1 MQLQKLIEIIELQN
15 ERLEFLE
22 EMNRSVHNELVA
34 SNLSISFLIKAL
46 NDVAGNDTVVTAFKN
61 LIDSMDMEVTLKA
74 ILPNISESELEKA
87 GKQINERLKANLNAF
102 NQE

>member
-1 MQLQKLIEIIELQN
+1 MQLQKIIELQN
-15 ERLEFLE
+15 ERLECLE
-22 EMNRSVHNELVA
+22 EMNRSVHCELLA

-46 NDVAGNDTVVTAFKN
+46 NDVVGNDTVVTAFKN
-61 LIDSMDMEVTLKA
+61 LIDSMDMEVTLKV

-87 GKQINERLKANLNAF
+87 GKKINERLIANLNAF